1 MMKTRS
7 YCAIATMAL
16 MLVAG
21 GAEAQQKYPSRPIR
35 LVVPF
40 AQGRGPGSRRGG
52 RVWGGD
58 GAMPP
63 GWWQGALRWLAIAMV
78 AMTSFAAAAASAQQY
93 PTRPIRLVVPFAPG
107 GGTDIMARSISQKL
121 SESFG
126 QTIVVDNRAGGGGTI
141 GTETVVRAAPDGYTM
156 IIVSGSFAANAAV
169 YKLPYDSVNDIA
181 PIALVGET
189 GNAIVLPL
197 SVPITSIK
205 ELIAY
210 DRNAPGK
217 LNYASTGT
225 GGFTHLITEL
235 FNQLAGTKLTHVP
248 YKGTGPALNDLLGG
262 QIQVLF
268 GSLPSTVPLI
278 KQNRI
283 RGIGVTTAK
292 RSNAIPD
299 IPAIAEVVPGYEAVL
314 WYGFWGPKQLPKS
327 IVTLWNTEIRKAL
340 KQPDMRQRLANE
352 GLEPSDSPPERFSEV
367 VRRDVAKWQKVV
379 KVGNIKAGN

>member
-1 MMKTRS
+1 MGNRRVYFAAT
-7 YCAIATMAL
+7 AIAL
-16 MLVAG
+16 LLAG
-21 GAEAQQKYPSRPIR
+21 GSADAQQYPARPIR

-40 AQGRGPGSRRGG
+40 AQGRGPGSRRWGWF
-52 RVWGGD
+52 WGGD
-58 GAMPP
+58 GALPP
-63 GWWQGALRWLAIAMV
+63 GWWHRTLRRV
-78 AMTSFAAAAASAQQY
+78 AMALVAMASLAAGTVFAQQY
-93 PTRPIRLVVPFAPG
+93 PARPIRLVVPFAPG

-121 SESFG
+121 SEAFG
-126 QTIVVDNRAGGGGTI
+126 QTVVVDNRAGGGGTI

-169 YKLPYDSVNDIA
+169 YKLPYDSVNDIT

-197 SVPITSIK
+197 SVPITSMK

-278 KQNRI
+278 KQNRV
-283 RGIGVTTAK
+283 RGIGVTTAR
-292 RSNAIPD
+292 RSKAIPD

-340 KQPDMRQRLANE
+340 KQPDMQQRLANE

-367 VRRDVAKWQKVV
+367 VTRDVAKWRKVV
-379 KVGNIKAGN
+379 KTGNIKAGS

>member
-1 MMKTRS
+1 MNK
-7 YCAIATMAL
+7 YGVLAGVGIGL
-16 MLVAG
+16 LVAA
-21 GAEAQQKYPSRPIR
+21 GAVGAQQKYP
-35 LVVPF
+35 V
-40 AQGRGPGSRRGG
+40 
-52 RVWGGD
+52 
-58 GAMPP
+58 
-63 GWWQGALRWLAIAMV
+63 
-78 AMTSFAAAAASAQQY
+78 
-93 PTRPIRLVVPFAPG
+93 RPIRLVVPFAPG

-121 SESFG
+121 SESLG
-126 QTIVVDNRAGGGGTI
+126 QTVVVDNRAGGGGTI

-197 SVPITSIK
+197 SVPIKSIK
-205 ELIAY
+205 ELIAS
-210 DRNAPGK
+210 DRNAPGT